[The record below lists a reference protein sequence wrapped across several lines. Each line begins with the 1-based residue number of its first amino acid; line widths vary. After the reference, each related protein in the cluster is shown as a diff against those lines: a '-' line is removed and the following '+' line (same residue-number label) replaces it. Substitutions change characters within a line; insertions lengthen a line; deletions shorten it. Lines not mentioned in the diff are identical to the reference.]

1 MLRISF
7 PAKSKHAQPVPTQ
20 VEVDST
26 PLTLPLLASTAGI
39 ASLLLLIAITSGF
52 SAIDA
57 QSDRGYWH
65 AMSDSSNDDQAYVM
79 GKVLSGAAAKADVIV
94 LGTSS
99 AREALLTDSEF
110 SSQLRRQN
118 ASQTSVVNLASSA
131 QSPIESLLISEAI
144 APREGQQF
152 VLFISHSVFQQ
163 ARPFNAIEQG
173 GFMYPPEFLVRKYAQ
188 RGIFPTYW
196 NDERKRFVY
205 RARAKRQELYRHL
218 NYRLKYWI
226 TEQVYGEPRPN
237 YLPYLY
243 VGLPPLDP
251 SYKERNIK
259 AYESDFRE
267 HLASNLTYVTK
278 TLGVLADYLAER
290 KCRLVIAL
298 APEEKNEMRELF
310 PNEFRIFS
318 EMLQAAQATHK
329 FEVLNLNS
337 NIAWEVGD
345 FRDFAHVNESG
356 RIKWSNALANWL
368 SQQAAVTTR

>member
-20 VEVDST
+20 VEVDSK

-39 ASLLLLIAITSGF
+39 ASLLLLIAITSGS

-57 QSDRGYWH
+57 QSNRGYWR

-79 GKVLSGAAAKADVIV
+79 GKVLSGAAAKANVIV

-99 AREALLTDSEF
+99 AREALLTDHEF
-110 SSQLRRQN
+110 SAQLRRRN
-118 ASQTSVVNLASSA
+118 ASHSSLVNFASSA
-131 QSPIESLLISEAI
+131 QSPIESLLLTEAI
-144 APREGQQF
+144 TPREGQQF
-152 VLFISHSVFQQ
+152 ILFISHSVFQQ
-163 ARPFNAIEQG
+163 SRPFNAIEQG
-173 GFMYPPEFLVRKYAQ
+173 GFMYPPEALIMKYAQ
-188 RGIFPTYW
+188 SGIFPAYW
-196 NDERKRFVY
+196 LDERKRFVY

-226 TEQVYGEPRPN
+226 AEQVYGEPRPN

-243 VGLPPLDP
+243 VGLPPLDA
-251 SYKERNIK
+251 SYKERIVK
-259 AYESDFRE
+259 TYETEFRA
-267 HLASNLTYVTK
+267 HLASNLTYVTN
-278 TLGVLADYLAER
+278 TLSVLADYLAER
-290 KCRLVIAL
+290 KCRFVIAF
-298 APEEKNEMRELF
+298 APEDKHEMRKLF

-329 FEVLNLNS
+329 FEILDLNS
-337 NIAWEVGD
+337 NVAWEVGD
-345 FRDFAHVNESG
+345 FHDLTHVKESG

-368 SQQAAVTTR
+368 AQQDSTTTR